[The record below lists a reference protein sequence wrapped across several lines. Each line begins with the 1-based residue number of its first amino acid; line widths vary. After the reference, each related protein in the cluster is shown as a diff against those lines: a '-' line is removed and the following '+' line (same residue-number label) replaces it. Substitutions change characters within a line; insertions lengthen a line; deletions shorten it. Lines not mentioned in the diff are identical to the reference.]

1 VIDASQHVQ
10 QGGHEAQ
17 EGDHPEKGV
26 QYVVH
31 ALPYPRPD
39 ETSPVVVG
47 GGRPEPDEGTGR
59 MPTGSVAPWA
69 RTPAT

>member
-1 VIDASQHVQ
+1 
-10 QGGHEAQ
+10 
-17 EGDHPEKGV
+17 
-26 QYVVH
+26 VH